1 MQYYQIEFIINSDGS
16 ITEKVI
22 ASGSNCTA
30 VTQELETAMGKI
42 QSQELLPEYQHNEFF
57 SQSDEMQNLQ
67 QE

>member
-1 MQYYQIEFIINSDGS
+1 MQYYQIEFTINSDGS

-30 VTQELETAMGKI
+30 VTKELETAMGKI

-57 SQSDEMQNLQ
+57 IQSDEMQNLQ